1 MTNRASRANGVTGR
15 RSQPA
20 RAVLV
25 VLALLAAAAIGLLAS
40 ACGGGSSSGGVA
52 QVETTETTTDGSGSR
67 NSSGSADP
75 PTYSPAAYSACMRRN
90 GVPKFPDPDSEGR
103 LDLRNVGLDPDSP
116 RLEAA
121 EKACEKFSAP
131 ALSPAERSAFQDQ
144 ALKYSACIREHGV
157 SNFPDPQP
165 GGDFVIGRKVDSNS
179 PRFSEAA
186 EACENLI
193 PGRPG
198 TGGGEGGT
206 P

>member
-1 MTNRASRANGVTGR
+1 MTNKASRANGGTGR

-25 VLALLAAAAIGLLAS
+25 VVALLAAVGLALLAS

-52 QVETTETTTDGSGSR
+52 QVETTETATTGSGAPDG
-67 NSSGSADP
+67 SGSADP
-75 PTYSPAAYSACMRRN
+75 PTYSPATYSACMRRN

-116 RLEAA
+116 PLEAA

-131 ALSPAERSAFQDQ
+131 ALSPAEQAAFQGQ
-144 ALKYSACIREHGV
+144 ALKYSACMREHGL

-165 GGDFVIGRKVDSNS
+165 GGDFVIGRTVDANS
-179 PRFSEAA
+179 PRFKDAA
-186 EACENLI
+186 KACEKLI

-198 TGGGEGGT
+198 TGRGEGGT